1 MKPDDEEA
9 RIRRQHAL
17 REWHLNPLKYQREFS
32 WHVERGD
39 FDHVLKPPAPAKDRG
54 AA

>member
-1 MKPDDEEA
+1 MTQPDEEA

-17 REWHLNPLKYQREFS
+17 REWHTNAAKYPREFQF
-32 WHVERGD
+32 HVERGD
-39 FDHVLKPPAPAKDRG
+39 FDHILKPDAPAQKRG

>member
-1 MKPDDEEA
+1 MSNPDGEDH

-17 REWHLNPLKYQREFS
+17 REWHTNPARYPRDFA
-32 WHVERGD
+32 WHIEAGD
-39 FDHVLKPPAPAKDRG
+39 FDHILKPAAARERG